1 MVSGKAIVITH
12 GYLKTVNAK
21 TCHGLLRYTS
31 RFEVLAVVDEKFVGE
46 DAGEVMDGK
55 HLGIPIYA
63 SVADA
68 LNKVPD
74 ANNLIIGVA
83 THGGLMPESFK
94 EEIKYAITK
103 GCNVINGLHDYVND
117 MSDIAALANQHKVDL
132 IDIRKPKKI
141 ADLHFWHGEI
151 YNVNCPIIAVLGV
164 DCALGK
170 RTTAGLLY
178 SMCNERQLKTE
189 MIYTGQTG
197 WMQGYKH
204 GFIFDSTLN
213 DFISGEIEKAVVT
226 CYKEESPEL
235 ILLEGQSSL
244 RNPSGPGGSEFL
256 LSGNAKG
263 VILQVSPERIYFE
276 GYEDLKI
283 LLPSTRDE
291 IKLIN
296 QYGAEV
302 IAVTVTNSD
311 KLQRDE
317 LRNIM
322 IVMERE
328 LEIPVVAPLIDGV
341 EELYRPIKEYI
352 ERLNEAKQEQTDN

>member
-1 MVSGKAIVITH
+1 MLSGKAIVLTH
-12 GYLKTVNAK
+12 GYLNTVNAK
-21 TCHGLLRYTS
+21 TCHGLLRYSS
-31 RFEVLAVVDEKFVGE
+31 RFDVQAVVDKDFAGK
-46 DAGEVMDGK
+46 DAGEVMDNK
-55 HLGIPIYA
+55 PLGIPIYA
-63 SVADA
+63 SVAEA
-68 LNKVPD
+68 LEKCSNIT
-74 ANNLIIGVA
+74 NLIIGVA
-83 THGGLMPESFK
+83 THGGLLPNSFK
-94 EEIKYAITK
+94 PEIITAIK
-103 GCNVINGLHDYVND
+103 HHCNIVNGLHDYLSG
-117 MSDIAALANQHKVDL
+117 MSDISTLAEEHEVIIK
-132 IDIRKPKKI
+132 DIRRPKSI
-141 ADLHFWHGEI
+141 TDLHFWEGDI
-151 YNVNCPIIAVLGV
+151 YEVECPIIAVLGV

-170 RTTAGLLY
+170 RTTAGMIY
-178 SMCNERQLKTE
+178 QMCNDRKLKTE

-213 DFISGEIEKAVVT
+213 DFISGEIERSILS

-263 VILQVSPERIYFE
+263 VVLQVSPERIYFE

-302 IAVTVTNSD
+302 IAVTVTSGN
-311 KLQRDE
+311 KLNQAE

-322 IVMERE
+322 IMMERE
-328 LEIPVVAPLIDGV
+328 LELPVVAPLVDGV
-341 EELYRPIKEYI
+341 EDLHRPITEYV
-352 ERLNEAKQEQTDN
+352 ERFNTISKD

>member
-1 MVSGKAIVITH
+1 MNKGKALVITH
-12 GYLKTVNAK
+12 GLLNTVNAK
-21 TCHGLLRYTS
+21 TCHGLMRHTS
-31 RFEVLAVVDEKFVGE
+31 RFEIAAIIDNKFVGQ
-46 DAGEVMDGK
+46 DAGVVMDGK
-55 HLGIPIYA
+55 ENNINIYE
-63 SVADA
+63 SVNSA
-68 LNKVPD
+68 LAQHKD
-74 ANNLIIGVA
+74 IEYLIIGVA

-94 EEIKYAITK
+94 EEIKDAIRAK
-103 GCNVINGLHDYVND
+103 CHIVNGLHDYLNE
-117 MSDIAALANQHKVDL
+117 MAEIKEMATQADIQL

-141 ADLHFWHGEI
+141 SELHFWHGTI
-151 YNVNCPIIAVLGV
+151 FDVKCPIIAVLGV

-170 RTTAGLLY
+170 RTTAGFLY
-178 SMCNERQLKTE
+178 EMCNNNGIKTE

-213 DFISGEIEKAVVT
+213 DFISGEIEKSIVT
-226 CYKEESPEL
+226 CFDEEQPDVIL
-235 ILLEGQSSL
+235 IEGQSSL

-256 LSGNAKG
+256 LSGNAKA
-263 VILQVSPERIYFE
+263 VILQVAPERIYFE

-283 LLPSTRDE
+283 LLPSVRDE

-302 IAVTVTNSD
+302 IAITVSNQSL
-311 KLQRDE
+311 KKDE

-322 IVMERE
+322 IIMEKE

-341 EELYRPIKEYI
+341 NELLRPIKEYS
-352 ERLNEAKQEQTDN
+352 ERFHK

>member
-1 MVSGKAIVITH
+1 MIGGKAIVITH

-21 TCHGLLRYTS
+21 TCHGLLRYSS
-31 RFEVLAVVDEKFVGE
+31 RFEVLAVIDEKYAGQ

-55 HLGIPIYA
+55 NLNIPILG
-63 SVADA
+63 SVEQA
-68 LNKVPD
+68 LEQLDGVE
-74 ANNLIIGVA
+74 NLIIGVA
-83 THGGLMPESFK
+83 THGGLMPDSFK
-94 EEIKYAITK
+94 DEIKLAISS
-103 GCNVINGLHDYVND
+103 GCNIINGLHDYTND
-117 MSDIAALANQHKVDL
+117 MPEIAELATAHKVSL
-132 IDIRKPKKI
+132 VDIRKPKRI
-141 ADLHFWHGEI
+141 SDLHFWHGEI
-151 YNVNCPIIAVLGV
+151 YTVECPIIAILGV

-170 RTTAGLLY
+170 RTTAGFLY
-178 SMCNERQLKTE
+178 QMCNDRQLKTE

-213 DFISGEIEKAVVT
+213 DFISGEIEKSIVS
-226 CYKEESPEL
+226 CWQEERPDL

-283 LLPSTRDE
+283 LLPSARNE

-311 KLQRDE
+311 KLKREE

-322 IVMERE
+322 IMMERE
-328 LEIPVVAPLIDGV
+328 LEVPVVAPLIDGV

-352 ERLNEAKQEQTDN
+352 QRFSDQSKGQ

>member
-1 MVSGKAIVITH
+1 MKKALVLTH
-12 GYLKTVNAK
+12 EYLDTVNAK

-31 RFEVLAVVDEKFVGE
+31 RFDVVGVIDKKFTGR
-46 DAGEVMDGK
+46 DAGEVMDG
-55 HLGIPIYA
+55 HPLGVPIYESA
-63 SVADA
+63 LDGMANTDADT
-68 LNKVPD
+68 LV
-74 ANNLIIGVA
+74 IGVA
-83 THGGLMPESFK
+83 THGGLLPESFK
-94 EEIKYAITK
+94 LEIEHAIK
-103 GCNVINGLHDYVND
+103 NGLNIVNGMHDYLND
-117 MSDIAALANQHKVDL
+117 DPRFSTLAKEHGVEL

-141 ADLHFWHGEI
+141 ADLFFWHGEI
-151 YNVNCPIIAVLGV
+151 YNVDVPIIAVLGV

-170 RTTAGLLY
+170 RTTAGMIY
-178 SMCNERQLKTE
+178 EMCNRKDLKTE

-213 DFISGEIEKAVVT
+213 DFISGEIEKAVVS

-256 LSGNAKG
+256 LSGNAKA
-263 VILQVSPERIYFE
+263 VILQIAPERIYFE
-276 GYEDLKI
+276 GYEDLK
-283 LLPSTRDE
+283 LVLPTARDE

-302 IAVTVTNSD
+302 IAVTVSNTQL
-311 KLQRDE
+311 KPTE

-322 IVMERE
+322 IMLEKE
-328 LEIPVVAPLIDGV
+328 LDIPVVAPLVDGV
-341 EELYRPIKEYI
+341 DELYRPIKEYMKQY
-352 ERLNEAKQEQTDN
+352 EEAKNSVS